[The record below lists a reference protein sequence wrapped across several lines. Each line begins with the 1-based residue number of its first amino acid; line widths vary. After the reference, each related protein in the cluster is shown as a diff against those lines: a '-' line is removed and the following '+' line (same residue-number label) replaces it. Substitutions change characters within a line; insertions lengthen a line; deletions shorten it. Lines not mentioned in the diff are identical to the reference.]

1 MVAMS
6 DSLGATARRA
16 EPWVVAFVAV
26 HSATIGGALILAPEW
41 SANLAGFGTVEARFF
56 LRQAGVFHLV
66 LACGYAAEFATFRGV
81 RLLLA
86 AKGAATA
93 FLVAAWL
100 GGESAWSVPF
110 SAATDFVMGVSV
122 LGLHAAARSRPHPP

>member
-1 MVAMS
+1 MT
-6 DSLGATARRA
+6 DSIGAAARRA

-26 HSATIGGALILAPEW
+26 HSAAIGCALVLAPDW
-41 SANLAGFGTVEARFF
+41 SARIAGFAAVDQRFF

-66 LACGYAAEFATFRGV
+66 LAFGYAAEYAAWRSV
-81 RLLLA
+81 RLLLV

-100 GGESAWSVPF
+100 GGESAWCVPF
-110 SAATDFVMGVSV
+110 AAAADFLMGISV
-122 LGLHAAARSRPHPP
+122 LGLRAATRTRPRPS